1 MLVHATTRMNLEN
14 ILSERRQTQKVIY
27 CTTESFEKARRG
39 KCIQKESRLVTPRG
53 CGEGGMEDVCLMDT
67 RFPVG
72 EMGMSGTL

>member
-1 MLVHATTRMNLEN
+1 LKKPEEANV
-14 ILSERRQTQKVIY
+14 
-27 CTTESFEKARRG
+27 
-39 KCIQKESRLVTPRG
+39 LVTPRG